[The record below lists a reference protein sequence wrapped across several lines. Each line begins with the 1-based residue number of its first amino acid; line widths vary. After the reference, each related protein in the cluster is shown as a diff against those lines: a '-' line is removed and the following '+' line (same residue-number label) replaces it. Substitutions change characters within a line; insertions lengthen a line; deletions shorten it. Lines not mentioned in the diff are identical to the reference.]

1 MAIVA
6 LTNPKKNGVSI
17 GASVSIPS
25 ETIDYYKTKA
35 LYIGKDFYTCS
46 NDITVDGF
54 IPLTAASIQPYG
66 RLSPITFNPEKM
78 IMFIANGDDVIYI
91 GFTWGVVLVE
101 AGEITKAECIALYTG
116 GYVTAEIS
124 GETYDGNDI
133 FVAPDACTYTSTG
146 IQMISQSPMGN
157 VRYATT
163 GAPTVVTPPE
173 PVLTY
178 KLHHFFYP
186 YLNPT
191 ISPADNFKGVVING
205 TTYAT
210 TIAITDTAAIKAF
223 IIASLTTEEET
234 YTGVNVNYSAT
245 TVANTYSVLAISV
258 TGMTGTIDSASISID
273 GGADTVITFTEVADI
288 DGDCYQ
294 LFTSLQDTN
303 VAQTDTYRGVTLQN
317 QELVLPANINLLP
330 QNYTQI
336 QTDTKNLITNAGY
349 TLSALVFN
357 FQPTPINYGLATFR
371 FLFIGLKGGIPNAF
385 RVGWGGFTGY
395 SYNASKL
402 NYLP

>member
-46 NDITVDGF
+46 NDITVEGF
-54 IPLTAASIQPYG
+54 VPLTAAAIQPYG

-78 IMFIANGDDVIYI
+78 IMFIADGDNVVYI

-101 AGEITKAECIALYTG
+101 AGEITKAECIALYTE
-116 GYVTAEIS
+116 GYVTAEIF
-124 GETYDGNDI
+124 GGTYDGSDI

-157 VRYATT
+157 VMYATA
-163 GAPTVVTPPE
+163 GAPSVVTPPE

-191 ISPADNFKGVVING
+191 ISPADSFKGVVING

-210 TIAITDTAAIKAF
+210 TITITDTAAIKAF

-273 GGADTVITFTEVADI
+273 GGADTVIAFTEVDGI
-288 DGDCYQ
+288 EGDCYQ
-294 LFTSLQDTN
+294 FFSGLADFN
-303 VAQTDTYRGVTLQN
+303 VGQADTYRGVVVQGSELTLG
-317 QELVLPANINLLP
+317 ANINLLP

-336 QTDTKNLITNAGY
+336 QNDTKTLITNAGY
-349 TLSALVFN
+349 TLTSLLFN
-357 FQPTPINYGLATFR
+357 YQPSPINTGMATFG
-371 FLFIGLKGGIPNAF
+371 FLFIGMSGGMPNGF
-385 RVGWGGFTGY
+385 RIGWGGVTTY
-395 SYNASKL
+395 LYNASKL
-402 NYLP
+402 NYL